1 MQFIQRMRDVPLGA
15 RLALVSFL
23 FNLSVFASLIYLPLY
38 ASDLGASRLQVGLI
52 AASYGMAYFASS
64 FLFGRQSDIHGRLA
78 FIRAGL
84 ILAAAAYVLQ
94 IVAPSPI
101 ILLVV
106 RGAIG
111 FCLGVSAAAIM
122 AYVYESAGGRVGN
135 FTSFGSLGWL
145 CGSLAAAALRDYEG
159 LFIVSAVGAVVAFLI
174 SLTLKEERHSR
185 VHVAALPLGIIWENR
200 RIYLPFLLR
209 HMGATSVWAIL
220 PLYLAGIGASLLWIA
235 MLNAI
240 NTGGQFIAMRIVQ
253 RFNPARLFPLGLL
266 CSMVVFTYYGM
277 ATHYL
282 QLIPIQLIL
291 ALSWSCLLVGALTM
305 LLEKNVERGTA
316 VGLLYST
323 DHLAWGLG
331 PFLGGAIAEVW
342 GFETLMF
349 VAAGLSLAGL
359 LAYRGLGAGG
369 RRVGL
374 GEAGSTQNGQESRLG
389 EQPSWP
395 DS

>member
-1 MQFIQRMRDVPLGA
+1 MQFLQRMRDISLGT

-23 FNLSVFASLIYLPLY
+23 FNLSIFASLIYLPLY

-52 AASYGMAYFASS
+52 AASYGMAYFVSA
-64 FLFGRQSDIHGRLA
+64 FLFGRQADIHGRLA

-84 ILAAAAYVLQ
+84 VLAAVAYVLQ
-94 IVAPSPI
+94 IMAPSPI

-122 AYVYESAGGRVGN
+122 AYAYESAGRVGS

-174 SLTLKEERHSR
+174 SLTMKEERHSR

-200 RIYLPFLLR
+200 RVYLPFLLR

-235 MLNAI
+235 ILNAI

-253 RFNPARLFPLGLL
+253 RFNPARLFALGLL
-266 CSMVVFTYYGM
+266 FSIVVFTYYGM

-282 QLIPIQLIL
+282 QLIPIQFIL
-291 ALSWSCLLVGALTM
+291 ALSWSCLLVGALTI
-305 LLEKNVERGTA
+305 LLERNVERGTA

-359 LAYRGLGAGG
+359 LAARGVGAGG
-369 RRVGL
+369 RRMGL
-374 GEAGSTQNGQESRLG
+374 GETGSTQNGQDSRWG